1 VAWRLAACPGG
12 WRSDLKAAIEQG
24 DFVRITELAEQV
36 HEQDAALGKVLVK
49 WAYDFDLDAFTRA
62 LPDAGTAPALAE
74 G

>member
-1 VAWRLAACPGG
+1 MAWRLAACPGG

-24 DFVRITELAEQV
+24 DFVRVTELVGQV

-49 WAYDFDLDAFTRA
+49 WAYDFDRDAFTRA
-62 LPDAGTAPALAE
+62 LSGE